1 QGKKARYKVVAL
13 LPGAYRPLLSKGMNL
28 RLELSGYARSSQD
41 LPIATV
47 GDGVISPNEARRY
60 LGAGIGGAVR
70 LGGSVFVVE
79 APLPGATFTFE
90 GNKHRYYDGMYGYGE
105 VVVRSEPILV
115 KLLPGLKGLWGNK

>member
-1 QGKKARYKVVAL
+1 MKLVKIAAIVAL
-13 LPGAYRPLLSKGMNL
+13 VRRVRLSDVLAMRSLGL
-28 RLELSGYARSSQD
+28 RWT